1 MIYNMSRFLTEVL
14 LSMSK
19 KNVKYLIIAGI
30 AVDTVLTIGLF
41 VLSIVLLVH
50 FNTTTQAEL
59 LTEEGFLGWFV
70 KDPNRII
77 YTVMVP
83 LFILLALNIVLLF
96 LYVKKTAPK
105 REKVELNEL
114 SDEQKEALRKELLK
128 DISKENESK

>member
-1 MIYNMSRFLTEVL
+1 
-14 LSMSK
+14 MSK
-19 KNVKYLIIAGI
+19 NNVKYLIIAGI

-41 VLSIVLLVH
+41 VLSIILLVH
-50 FNTTTQAEL
+50 FNTTPQADL
-59 LTEEGFLGWFV
+59 LNEEGFLGWFV
-70 KDPNRII
+70 QEPNRII

>member
-1 MIYNMSRFLTEVL
+1 MSRFLTEVL
-14 LSMSK
+14 LSMNK
-19 KNVKYLIIAGI
+19 KNIKFLLIAGI
-30 AVDTVLTIGLF
+30 AVDTILTIGLF

-70 KDPNRII
+70 KEPNRII

-83 LFILLALNIVLLF
+83 LFVLLALNIVLLF

-105 REKVELNEL
+105 KEKVELNEL

>member
-1 MIYNMSRFLTEVL
+1 MSRFLTEVL

-41 VLSIVLLVH
+41 VLSIILLVH
-50 FNTTTQAEL
+50 FNTTPQADL
-59 LTEEGFLGWFV
+59 LNEEGFLGWFV
-70 KDPNRII
+70 QEPNRII

>member
-1 MIYNMSRFLTEVL
+1 MN
-14 LSMSK
+14 K
-19 KNVKYLIIAGI
+19 KNIKFLLIAGI
-30 AVDTVLTIGLF
+30 AVDTILTIGLF

-70 KDPNRII
+70 KEPNRII

-83 LFILLALNIVLLF
+83 LFVLLALNIVLLF

-105 REKVELNEL
+105 KEKVELNEL

>member
-1 MIYNMSRFLTEVL
+1 MSRFLTEVL
-14 LSMSK
+14 LSMNK
-19 KNVKYLIIAGI
+19 KSVKYLLIAGI

-41 VLSIVLLVH
+41 VLSIILLVH
-50 FNTTTQAEL
+50 FNTTETADL
-59 LTEEGFLGWFV
+59 LNEKGFIGWFV
-70 KDPNRII
+70 QDPNRII

-83 LFILLALNIVLLF
+83 LFVLLALNIVLLF

-128 DISKENESK
+128 DISKESESK